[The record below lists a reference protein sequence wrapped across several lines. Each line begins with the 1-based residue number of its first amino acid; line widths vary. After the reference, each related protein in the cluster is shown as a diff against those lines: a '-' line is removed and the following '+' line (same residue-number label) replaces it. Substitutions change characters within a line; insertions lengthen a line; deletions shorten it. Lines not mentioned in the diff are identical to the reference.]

1 MANVDELLN
10 NVPYDKLLSQYLYA
24 ASTHGCTCLACFSA
38 AGKLRQF
45 FTTMRDPNIAEFRS
59 LQCRMPGC
67 DWASRIWDTDHK
79 TTMHGIPQALIHER
93 TQFGQPGKYTC
104 AEKDGGLANQ
114 RWFDFLRHATTRHH
128 ANAEEKKFLYTV
140 VGCKYDGGNG
150 FRRKDKLKNHQAKAF
165 KAYLVPG
172 QALQSIKPYQ
182 H

>member
-1 MANVDELLN
+1 MPLLPMAVHVSLVPVLQTNSDSLSRPYATLISLNV
-10 NVPYDKLLSQYLYA
+10 
-24 ASTHGCTCLACFSA
+24 G
-38 AGKLRQF
+38 
-45 FTTMRDPNIAEFRS
+45 S

-79 TTMHGIPQALIHER
+79 TTMHGIPEALIHER
-93 TQFGQPGKYTC
+93 TQFGKPGKYIC
-104 AEKDGGLANQ
+104 GEKDGGLANQ
-114 RWFDFLRHATTRHH
+114 RWLDFLRYVTIRHC
-128 ANAEEKKFLYTV
+128 ANVEEKKSPCTFI
-140 VGCKYDGGNG
+140 GCKYDGGNG